1 MIFLNLNKNIY
12 IFLFFLIF
20 FLIGIYIVSDYG
32 ISIDEDKTRAV
43 GFVSLQYILKNFFPE
58 HLDKLNKLF
67 DQESF
72 NNFGMMTTSAGVVT
86 SGITFNLP
94 MAIIELIFEI
104 KDSREIFLLR
114 HFSTFL
120 LFFISV
126 YFFYLIIKNR
136 YNSWFLG
143 IVGALFLIISPRIFA
158 ESFYNNKDLVFMSLF
173 IINLFVAIKFLE
185 KKNFKYTILFA
196 FMSALTI
203 NVRIFGIILPTL
215 VFIIYLINILRKE
228 NIRKKITKPL
238 VWCLIL
244 TLFFVIL
251 FWPYLWQNPL
261 KNFLHAL
268 ESLSGH
274 GHHIYNFYLGEHFIR
289 SLSPWHYHLV
299 WIFLTTPVLYIV
311 LFVSGFIFIVRRALK
326 RLFKIENS
334 NSYKDLW
341 RGKKELQDLLFLLT
355 FLIPI
360 IAAIDFRSVSY
371 DGWRHLYF
379 IYPSFLLI
387 AMFAVHLIK
396 IIFFKKK
403 NYFLY
408 ILILILILP
417 TGIWMY
423 KNHPFQYVYFNF
435 LAGKNFNEKFEMDY
449 LGVSNKSALEYIIS
463 KESKKIKVYNLNTT
477 DLYVSKKILR
487 KKDRSKIIIV
497 DDINNADYIT
507 NNFTDWRGEIKPTNF
522 IKPENFNIIHEIKV
536 DDITI
541 NTIYKK
547 KQ

>member
-67 DQESF
+67 DLENY
-72 NNFGMMTTSAGVVT
+72 NNFEMMTTSAGVVT

-143 IVGALFLIISPRIFA
+143 IVGALFLIISPRIFG

-196 FMSALTI
+196 LMSALTI

-251 FWPYLWQNPL
+251 FWPYLWENPIG
-261 KNFLHAL
+261 NFFHAL
-268 ESLSGH
+268 KALSDH
-274 GHHIYNFYLGEHFIR
+274 KLRLDIFYLGEFFIDIH
-289 SLSPWHYHLV
+289 SPWHYHLV
-299 WIFLTTPVLYIV
+299 WIFLTTPFLYLI
-311 LFVSGFIFIVRRALK
+311 LFFAGFITIVQRIIK
-326 RLFKIENS
+326 RLFKIEKED
-334 NSYKDLW
+334 SYNDLW
-341 RGKKELQDLLFLLT
+341 RGNKELQDLFFLMI
-355 FLIPI
+355 FIIPI
-360 IAAIDFRSVSY
+360 MVAIDSRSISY
-371 DGWRHLYF
+371 NGWRHLYF

-387 AMFAVHLIK
+387 SMMGLNMIK
-396 IIFFKKK
+396 IKFFKKK
-403 NYFLY
+403 VKYLY
-408 ILILILILP
+408 SALIILIVPNIL
-417 TGIWMY
+417 WMFN
-423 KNHPFQYVYFNF
+423 NHPFQYVYFNF

-449 LGVSNKSALEYIIS
+449 HGASNKNAMEYII
-463 KESKKIKVYNLNTT
+463 KNENEEVKIYNLNTT
-477 DLYVSKKILR
+477 DLYLSKKFL
-487 KKDRSKIIIV
+487 KKEMREKIKIV
-497 DDINNADYIT
+497 HSPNDADYIT
-507 NNFTDWRGEIKPTNF
+507 NNYIDWRGETKPTEF
-522 IKPENFNIIHEIKV
+522 QVPENFEIIYEIKV
-536 DDITI
+536 DGIPI
-541 NTIYKK
+541 NTILKK
-547 KQ
+547 K

>member
-67 DQESF
+67 DLENY

-86 SGITFNLP
+86 NGITFDLP

-143 IVGALFLIISPRIFA
+143 IVGALFLIISPRIFG

-196 FMSALTI
+196 LMSALTI

-251 FWPYLWQNPL
+251 FWPYLWENPIG
-261 KNFLHAL
+261 NFFHAL
-268 ESLSGH
+268 KALSDH
-274 GHHIYNFYLGEHFIR
+274 KLRLNIFYLGEFFIDIH
-289 SLSPWHYHLV
+289 SPWHYHLV
-299 WIFLTTPVLYIV
+299 WIFLTTPFLYLI
-311 LFVSGFIFIVRRALK
+311 LFFAGFITIVQRIIK
-326 RLFKIENS
+326 RLFKIEKED
-334 NSYKDLW
+334 SYNDLW
-341 RGKKELQDLLFLLT
+341 RGNKELQDLFFLMI
-355 FLIPI
+355 FIIPI
-360 IAAIDFRSVSY
+360 MIAIDSRSISY
-371 DGWRHLYF
+371 NGWRHLYF

-387 AMFAVHLIK
+387 SMMGLNMIK
-396 IIFFKKK
+396 IKFFKKK
-403 NYFLY
+403 VKYLY
-408 ILILILILP
+408 SALIILIVPNIL
-417 TGIWMY
+417 WMFN
-423 KNHPFQYVYFNF
+423 NHPFQYVYFNF

-449 LGVSNKSALEYIIS
+449 HGASNKNAMEYII
-463 KESKKIKVYNLNTT
+463 KNENEEVKIYNLNTT
-477 DLYVSKKILR
+477 DLYLSKKFL
-487 KKDRSKIIIV
+487 KKEMREKIKIV
-497 DDINNADYIT
+497 HSPNDADYIT
-507 NNFTDWRGEIKPTNF
+507 NNYIDWRGETKPTEF
-522 IKPENFNIIHEIKV
+522 QVPENFEIIYEIKV
-536 DDITI
+536 DGIPI
-541 NTIYKK
+541 NTILKK
-547 KQ
+547 K

>member
-67 DQESF
+67 DLENY

-86 SGITFNLP
+86 NGITFDLP

-143 IVGALFLIISPRIFA
+143 IVGALFLIISPRIFG

-196 FMSALTI
+196 LMSALTI

-251 FWPYLWQNPL
+251 FWPYLWENPIG
-261 KNFLHAL
+261 NFFHAL
-268 ESLSGH
+268 KALSDH
-274 GHHIYNFYLGEHFIR
+274 KLRLNIFYLGEFFIDIH
-289 SLSPWHYHLV
+289 SPWHYHLV
-299 WIFLTTPVLYIV
+299 WIFLTTPFLYLI
-311 LFVSGFIFIVRRALK
+311 LFFAGFITIVQRIIK
-326 RLFKIENS
+326 RLFKIEKED
-334 NSYKDLW
+334 SYNDLW
-341 RGKKELQDLLFLLT
+341 RGNKELQDLFFLMI
-355 FLIPI
+355 FIIPI
-360 IAAIDFRSVSY
+360 MVAIDSRSISY
-371 DGWRHLYF
+371 NGWRHLYF

-387 AMFAVHLIK
+387 SMMGLNMIK
-396 IIFFKKK
+396 IKFFKKK
-403 NYFLY
+403 VKYLY
-408 ILILILILP
+408 SALIILIVPNIL
-417 TGIWMY
+417 WMFN
-423 KNHPFQYVYFNF
+423 NHPFQYVYFNF

-449 LGVSNKSALEYIIS
+449 HGASNKNAMEYII
-463 KESKKIKVYNLNTT
+463 KNENEEVKIYNLNTT
-477 DLYVSKKILR
+477 DLYLSKKFL
-487 KKDRSKIIIV
+487 KKEMREKIKIV
-497 DDINNADYIT
+497 HSPNDADYIT
-507 NNFTDWRGEIKPTNF
+507 NNYIDWRGETKPTEF
-522 IKPENFNIIHEIKV
+522 QVPENFEIIYEIKV
-536 DDITI
+536 DGIPI
-541 NTIYKK
+541 NTILKK
-547 KQ
+547 K